1 MAIKLIGIDIDG
13 TLLTRKKELT
23 SATVEA
29 LQAAADHGIH
39 VVISTGRLLSEF
51 RDLVERLPMMRY
63 TVTCTGC
70 QVIDLQTDGT
80 YRIECAEGWN
90 ELLVKDGEISVSS
103 ASCPSQDCVHT
114 PPADRGAPIVCLP
127 HRMVIR
133 FSAET
138 ENMDALLR

>member
-1 MAIKLIGIDIDG
+1 MSTKKWIILFALVATICLALTFIFMAGGSPAAQAYVFIDG
-13 TLLTRKKELT
+13 
-23 SATVEA
+23 
-29 LQAAADHGIH
+29 QFH
-39 VVISTGRLLSEF
+39 
-51 RDLVERLPMMRY
+51 
-63 TVTCTGC
+63 